1 LSSNSSLS
9 PLFDGSRSP
18 SWARADSGK
27 QFIFLPQPIRKQHG
41 SGLLSVCHERC
52 IGSACHERCI
62 GSASAGQGWGSK
74 LELIAGAFPIQLLV
88 GSRLTLAGRL
98 LLWGL
103 VFCVRDVP
111 IHIKFAAKTAASRC
125 HVTAGSP
132 ALQSSCQ
139 RTTPSD
145 YCRDS
150 GFVHVALPPKCLSSV
165 RVKFTSAVRLS
176 TDHLTPLCRLP
187 LSG

>member
-1 LSSNSSLS
+1 
-9 PLFDGSRSP
+9 
-18 SWARADSGK
+18 
-27 QFIFLPQPIRKQHG
+27 
-41 SGLLSVCHERC
+41 
-52 IGSACHERCI
+52 
-62 GSASAGQGWGSK
+62 

-98 LLWGL
+98 HLWGL
-103 VFCVRDVP
+103 VFYVRDLP
-111 IHIKFAAKTAASRC
+111 IHIKFAAKMAASRY

-150 GFVHVALPPKCLSSV
+150 GFVQVVFLEFTFKGGRFTGSSGQKLPPQPSFL
-165 RVKFTSAVRLS
+165 RLARDP
-176 TDHLTPLCRLP
+176 TGACHTGLRALA
-187 LSG
+187 GAKGI

>member
-1 LSSNSSLS
+1 M
-9 PLFDGSRSP
+9 RSC
-18 SWARADSGK
+18 D
-27 QFIFLPQPIRKQHG
+27 
-41 SGLLSVCHERC
+41 
-52 IGSACHERCI
+52 IGSVLMAVSDNGVKSHERCI
-62 GSASAGQGWGSK
+62 GSASAGQSWGSK

-103 VFCVRDVP
+103 VFCVHDVP

-150 GFVHVALPPKCLSSV
+150 GFVQVAFPGFIVQGARV
-165 RVKFTSAVRLS
+165 RKAHTRMK
-176 TDHLTPLCRLP
+176 
-187 LSG
+187 SGRYV

>member
-1 LSSNSSLS
+1 M
-9 PLFDGSRSP
+9 
-18 SWARADSGK
+18 
-27 QFIFLPQPIRKQHG
+27 I
-41 SGLLSVCHERC
+41 
-52 IGSACHERCI
+52 CHERCI
-62 GSASAGQGWGSK
+62 GSASAGQSWGSK

-125 HVTAGSP
+125 YVTAGSP

-150 GFVHVALPPKCLSSV
+150 GFVQVALPETIP
-165 RVKFTSAVRLS
+165 SAFKPRNRCTEVGASRPR
-176 TDHLTPLCRLP
+176 DWENQ
-187 LSG
+187 